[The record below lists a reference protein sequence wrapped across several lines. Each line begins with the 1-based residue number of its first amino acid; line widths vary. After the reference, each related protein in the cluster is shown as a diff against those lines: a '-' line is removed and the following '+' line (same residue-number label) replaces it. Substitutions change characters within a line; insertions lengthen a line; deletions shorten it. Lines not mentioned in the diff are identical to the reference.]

1 MSYSNTKL
9 DFAIYPIHKWIPRW
23 RSIHNSLR
31 RITSLTAYYEAPLWD
46 TIKEHRE
53 QTYVCMLCFGKNLW
67 HSSATYHC
75 MLRCLSESDFCNEK
89 FVDLWLSS
97 HHIET
102 FQPRWEQQI
111 NRKYYKDQHRKAVLW
126 MSIKMNQNW
135 KKKSDYVSRFEESL
149 EEEEEINKKSFFSVK
164 LWLFMRLRD
173 KG

>member
-1 MSYSNTKL
+1 MNSKMKKHSQFTKTDYL
-9 DFAIYPIHKWIPRW
+9 FDCILW
-23 RSIHNSLR
+23 RHYKRTQGANI
-31 RITSLTAYYEAPLWD
+31 
-46 TIKEHRE
+46 
-53 QTYVCMLCFGKNLW
+53 CMYAMFLKNLW

-173 KG
+173 RG